1 MKTIRISPVD
11 MYFVNRRFPIE
22 FVLFYP
28 YQVQA
33 KPLKKALKKL
43 ASYFWPAFGEYKN
56 GEIKALTDFEDDWWE
71 EEKVETNF
79 DPTIK
84 LDNLHNEFGTE
95 YLKSLQFSKNFKF
108 PRRLCHFKLI
118 HFQNGTL
125 FIPTMNHLAGDGYS
139 YFYLLSVL
147 AALYRKRKIPFTSLL
162 IGKIFKPR
170 LTRIINKKIQVPN
183 DILEGY
189 IPNETL
195 TVEFVEF
202 KKTEIRQK
210 ALQASEQ
217 SGLSISTNDILCAIE
232 VLSIFDSQSKENR
245 SNIHL
250 VIPID
255 VRRGVPEYGKKFFG
269 NGVML
274 LKILFKFTEI
284 AKSTIIKIAIDIRR
298 SFPDVNSES
307 FEMFNEQMI
316 QWIDSRNF
324 EKLLPYNPEK
334 DCLVTNLSRI
344 PFKALNFGDGIPTL
358 VAPTTIGKGSTLV
371 TSNKDNYILR
381 RVR

>member
-1 MKTIRISPVD
+1 

-22 FVLFYP
+22 FILFYP
-28 YQVQA
+28 YRIQA
-33 KPLKKALKKL
+33 KPLKKALKKV
-43 ASYFWPAFGEYKN
+43 ASLFWPAFGTYTN
-56 GEIKALTDFEDDWWE
+56 GEIQALTDLEDDWWKE
-71 EEKVETNF
+71 ETIDTIF
-79 DPTIK
+79 DPTK
-84 LDNLHNEFGTE
+84 KNDNIHNEFGTE
-95 YLKSLQFSKNFKF
+95 YLKSLQYSKNFK
-108 PRRLCHFKLI
+108 PPLRLCHFKLI
-118 HFQNGTL
+118 HFQNGTML
-125 FIPTMNHLAGDGYS
+125 IPTMNHLVGDGYS

-147 AALYRKRKIPFTSLL
+147 ATLYRKRNLPFASLF

-170 LTRIINKKIQVPN
+170 LIRIINKKIQVPK

-189 IPNETL
+189 LPDETL
-195 TVEFVEF
+195 TVEFIEF

-210 ALQASEQ
+210 VLQASEQ
-217 SGLSISTNDILCAIE
+217 SGLPISTNDILCAIE
-232 VLSIFDSQSKENR
+232 VLSILDSQSNENP

-269 NGVML
+269 NGIMI
-274 LKILFKFTEI
+274 LKILFQSSEI
-284 AKSTIIKIAIDIRR
+284 ANSTIESIAIHIRK
-298 SFPDVNSES
+298 SIPNVNTES
-307 FEMFNEQMI
+307 FELFNEKVI
-316 QWIDSRNF
+316 QWIDTGNYD
-324 EKLLPYNPEK
+324 KLLPYNPEK

-344 PFKALNFGDGIPTL
+344 PFKTLNFGNGIPTL